1 MIAVRNV
8 VADFVVNGATLE
20 TFRSP
25 PKIVSTAPDK
35 TFTGRFSVK
44 RSERDSR
51 ADDAEPCVN
60 CAGLLVNVTKLEANT
75 SETASGIRI
84 DVSLASID
92 VVDVDEL
99 EDVEEDRVE
108 LKKLVFVEDKIVP
121 RETYI
126 SAVVVKTF
134 VMVPIK
140 VMIPLL
146 KAVAFAFET
155 VLLVDVPLPPLP
167 LSLPSLPI
175 LLFDRIMERSST
187 IRFT

>member
-1 MIAVRNV
+1 LIAVRKV
-8 VADFVVNGATLE
+8 VADFDVNGATLE

-35 TFTGRFSVK
+35 TLTGRLSVK

-51 ADDAEPCVN
+51 ADDAESCVN
-60 CAGLLVNVTKLEANT
+60 CAGLLVSVTKLEANT

-84 DVSLASID
+84 DVSLANID
-92 VVDVDEL
+92 VVDFDEL

-108 LKKLVFVEDKIVP
+108 LKKLVFVEVKIV
-121 RETYI
+121 RIETYI
-126 SAVVVKTF
+126 SAVEVNTL

-155 VLLVDVPLPPLP
+155 VLLLDVPVPPPL
-167 LSLPSLPI
+167 LPLPI
-175 LLFDRIMERSST
+175 LLFDRIIERSST